1 MRFWLHFWRI
11 LAPFWVPWDRFLA
24 DFCRFFDFLRASF
37 LLLVPFIFYSF
48 FGICWTSSTLGS
60 WVLGLLGCLVVG
72 CWAVGLL
79 GCLVGL
85 LGGWVVFWLLG
96 CWAVGLLGCW
106 VVGLL
111 GCAARTGATDK
122 QHSTGQHNNLPI
134 PQQDSITTYQS
145 HNHLIWPG
153 GMREAIRRPTVG
165 GAAC

>member
-1 MRFWLHFWRI
+1 MHFWRV
-11 LAPFWVPWDRFLA
+11 LAPFWVPWGRFVH
-24 DFCRFFDFLRASF
+24 DVCSFFGFLGASF
-37 LLLVPFIFYSF
+37 LLLVPFSFYRF
-48 FGICWTSSTLGS
+48 FGICWTSPTFGC
-60 WVLGLLGCLVVG
+60 WVLGLLSCLVVG

-122 QHSTGQHNNLPI
+122 QHSTG
-134 PQQDSITTYQS
+134 
-145 HNHLIWPG
+145 
-153 GMREAIRRPTVG
+153 
-165 GAAC
+165 

>member
-1 MRFWLHFWRI
+1 MG
-11 LAPFWVPWDRFLA
+11 
-24 DFCRFFDFLRASF
+24 ASF
-37 LLLVPFIFYSF
+37 LLLVPFIFYRF
-48 FGICWTSSTLGS
+48 FGICWTSPTFGS

-106 VVGLL
+106 VVGLI

-122 QHSTGQHNNLPI
+122 RHSTGQHNNLPI

-145 HNHLIWPG
+145 HNHLTWPG
-153 GMREAIRRPTVG
+153 GMREAIRRPTGVRR
-165 GAAC
+165 ARSPFLLEASCLFFPSLKPF